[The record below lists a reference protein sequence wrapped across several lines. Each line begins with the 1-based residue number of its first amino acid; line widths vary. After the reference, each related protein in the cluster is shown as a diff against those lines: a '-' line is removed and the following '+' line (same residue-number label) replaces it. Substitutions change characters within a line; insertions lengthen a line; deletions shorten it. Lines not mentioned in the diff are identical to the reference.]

1 MSPAPTTRTRAPTAE
16 RCVPNDHR
24 PASCSRTKNGM
35 PRCAARVA
43 ATAHSAV
50 AGVWAQ
56 RALQSRTPSGSRPTK
71 FSAPALSSC
80 TRRRWRRPSRKPLSG
95 TVAPPERGTQICARA
110 ASPDGGPSAGSTWCA
125 RTRGESSSAAAPSA
139 REGTSTCRVSPGSR
153 GRCGTVPTL
162 GGGRACA
169 RTVNGGGRRAGTR
182 AARLLV
188 VVLAA
193 AALSGCGGGGYTP
206 SGPFRPLPEGAP
218 PEVGPPSS
226 SAPIPGDPA
235 QPGAGEQGG
244 DPNVVASGLAVPTG
258 LVLLPDGS
266 AIVGE
271 RDTGRLLQVFPD
283 RSPARELMT
292 VPGID
297 AAGDG
302 GLLGL
307 ALSPTYVEDG
317 LLYAYVSTATDNRV
331 VHFPLGGTPNP
342 VLTGIPRG
350 ERHNGGGLL
359 FGSDGTLFVG
369 TGDAGDPALGSD
381 PGSLA
386 GKVLQIDVFGRPV
399 GPSPVLSR
407 GYHNVTALC
416 QSPVPD
422 EAGRGAL
429 YATDDAAEGPDAVDL
444 VVGGADYG
452 TVAPMIEVPAEE

>member
-1 MSPAPTTRTRAPTAE
+1 VGWRA
-16 RCVPNDHR
+16 
-24 PASCSRTKNGM
+24 G
-35 PRCAARVA
+35 
-43 ATAHSAV
+43 
-50 AGVWAQ
+50 
-56 RALQSRTPSGSRPTK
+56 
-71 FSAPALSSC
+71 
-80 TRRRWRRPSRKPLSG
+80 
-95 TVAPPERGTQICARA
+95 ARA
-110 ASPDGGPSAGSTWCA
+110 F
-125 RTRGESSSAAAPSA
+125 RLAA
-139 REGTSTCRVSPGSR
+139 
-153 GRCGTVPTL
+153 
-162 GGGRACA
+162 
-169 RTVNGGGRRAGTR
+169 
-182 AARLLV
+182 

-193 AALSGCGGGGYTP
+193 VVLTGCGDGGYEP
-206 SGPFRPLPEGAP
+206 SGPFRPLPQGAP

-226 SAPIPGDPA
+226 SAPIPGVPA
-235 QPGAGEQGG
+235 QPGSGTEGG

-271 RDTGRLLQVFPD
+271 RDTGRLVHVFPD
-283 RSPARELMT
+283 RSPPRELMT

-297 AAGDG
+297 TAGDG

-331 VHFPLGGTPNP
+331 VRFPLGGTPNP

-359 FGSDGTLFVG
+359 FGTDGTLFVG

-452 TVAPMIEVPAEE
+452 TVAPMIEVPAEEGGLGGCAAAGGGIFVGALDGQRVHAFTLDGDGTVVGDPEEFLGGQYGRLRTVVIDAEGALWITTSNRDGVGTPAEGDDRVLRILPPSAGGASPL